1 MLKLD
6 LVTIFA
12 IILLLIV
19 ALIFSPLGLGGGVLY
34 VPIFHYILDWGFQE
48 SLIGSLMLVLMV
60 TLGSGLAH
68 SKSGNADHKIANY
81 GRMSAI
87 PAAILGTILSGLII
101 KFIGDVAVKILA
113 IIILLF
119 VVNQTIKKMKT
130 TSDEQKSDFEY
141 TPELIKKYQIG
152 TAFAGISSG
161 LLGIG
166 GGAILVTTN
175 RNILKMDARQSSG
188 TSYLVAATIVPFS
201 LLSHLLLDGVVSE
214 MIDTIGWFAI
224 ISVPLI
230 ISLAAFFGA
239 KFAIDNIPRGV
250 VTKVFLGAV
259 SLGIIRYLY
268 DLISRI

>member
-1 MLKLD
+1 MD

-34 VPIFHYILDWGFQE
+34 VPIFHYVLDWGFQE
-48 SLIGSLMLVLMV
+48 SLIGSLTLVLMV
-60 TLGSGLAH
+60 TLGSGIAH

-87 PAAILGTILSGLII
+87 PAAIFGTILSGLII
-101 KFIGDVAVKILA
+101 QFIGDVAVKVLA

-119 VVNQTIKKMKT
+119 VVDQTIKKMKT

-141 TPELIKKYQIG
+141 TNELIQKYQIG

-201 LLSHLLLDGVVSE
+201 LLSHLLLDGVFSNVIE
-214 MIDTIGWFAI
+214 NAGWLAI
-224 ISVPLI
+224 IFIPLSV
-230 ISLAAFFGA
+230 SLAAFFGA
-239 KFAIDNIPRGV
+239 KFTIKNIPKDV

-268 DLISRI
+268 DLISRIYG

>member
-1 MLKLD
+1 MLTLD
-6 LVTIFA
+6 LVTVFA

-19 ALIFSPLGLGGGVLY
+19 AFIFSPLGLGGGVLY
-34 VPIFHYILDWGFQE
+34 VPIFHYVLDWGFQE
-48 SLIGSLMLVLMV
+48 SLIGSLTLVLMV

-68 SKSGNADHKIANY
+68 SKSGDADHKIANY
-81 GRMSAI
+81 GRISAI
-87 PAAILGTILSGLII
+87 PAAIIGTILSGVII
-101 KFIGDVAVKILA
+101 KFIGDVAIKFLA

-119 VVNQTIKKMKT
+119 VVDQTIKKMKT
-130 TSDEQKSDFEY
+130 TSNEQRLDFEY
-141 TPELIKKYQIG
+141 TPELIQKYQFG
-152 TAFAGISSG
+152 TAFAGLSSG

-166 GGAILVTTN
+166 GGAILVTAN
-175 RNILKMDARQSSG
+175 RNILEMDARQSSG

-214 MIDTIGWFAI
+214 MIDTTGWFAI
-224 ISVPLI
+224 IFIPLI
-230 ISLAAFFGA
+230 VFSAAFFGA
-239 KFAIDNIPRGV
+239 KYAIENIPRAV

>member
-1 MLKLD
+1 MLTLD

-48 SLIGSLMLVLMV
+48 SLIGSLTLVLMV

-101 KFIGDVAVKILA
+101 KFIGDVMVKILA

-119 VVNQTIKKMKT
+119 VVNQIV
-130 TSDEQKSDFEY
+130 
-141 TPELIKKYQIG
+141 
-152 TAFAGISSG
+152 GI
-161 LLGIG
+161 
-166 GGAILVTTN
+166 VTV
-175 RNILKMDARQSSG
+175 L
-188 TSYLVAATIVPFS
+188 
-201 LLSHLLLDGVVSE
+201 
-214 MIDTIGWFAI
+214 
-224 ISVPLI
+224 
-230 ISLAAFFGA
+230 
-239 KFAIDNIPRGV
+239 
-250 VTKVFLGAV
+250 
-259 SLGIIRYLY
+259 
-268 DLISRI
+268 

>member
-1 MLKLD
+1 MICCFVISLSFQKIGGFALFIIESIFLTFWNSLD
-6 LVTIFA
+6 NF
-12 IILLLIV
+12 
-19 ALIFSPLGLGGGVLY
+19 
-34 VPIFHYILDWGFQE
+34 
-48 SLIGSLMLVLMV
+48 
-60 TLGSGLAH
+60 
-68 SKSGNADHKIANY
+68 
-81 GRMSAI
+81 
-87 PAAILGTILSGLII
+87 
-101 KFIGDVAVKILA
+101 KFLFNLFKKVLA

-119 VVNQTIKKMKT
+119 VVDQTIKKMKT

-141 TPELIKKYQIG
+141 TNELIQKYQIG

-201 LLSHLLLDGVVSE
+201 LLSHLLLDGVVTE

-224 ISVPLI
+224 IFIPIFV
-230 ISLAAFFGA
+230 SLAAFFGA
-239 KFAIDNIPRGV
+239 KFAIDNIPRDV

-259 SLGIIRYLY
+259 SLGIIRYFY

>member
-1 MLKLD
+1 MLTLD

-48 SLIGSLMLVLMV
+48 SLIGSLTLVLMV

-101 KFIGDVAVKILA
+101 KFIGDVVVKILA

-141 TPELIKKYQIG
+141 TNELIQKYQIG

-214 MIDTIGWFAI
+214 MIETIGWFAI
-224 ISVPLI
+224 ISIPI
-230 ISLAAFFGA
+230 IVSLAAFFGA
-239 KFAIDNIPRGV
+239 KFAIDNIPRDV